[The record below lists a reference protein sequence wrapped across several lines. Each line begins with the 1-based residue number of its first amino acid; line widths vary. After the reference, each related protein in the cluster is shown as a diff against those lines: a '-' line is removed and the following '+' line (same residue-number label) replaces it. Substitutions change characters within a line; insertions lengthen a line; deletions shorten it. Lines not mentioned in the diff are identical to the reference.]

1 MKLQFSGEQEDKK
14 NFCNQVYFQAI
25 SLCDKGA
32 FEVEFKKLTKSRSLS
47 QNAGYWRLCTN
58 LIPYVQKEYG
68 EICDKEFVS
77 DLAKLGAGYS
87 KKVSK
92 SVVPKSLTK
101 ATQEEMGILIEQL
114 YKMCEFFGLKN
125 YELTSSENRAM
136 VDYYNKESK

>member
-14 NFCNQVYFQAI
+14 NFCNQVYFEAV

-32 FEVEFKKLTKSRSLS
+32 FEVEFKKLIKSRSLS
-47 QNAGYWRLCTN
+47 QNAGYWRICTI
-58 LIPYVQKEYG
+58 LAPYVQKEYG

-114 YKMCEFFGLKN
+114 YRMCEFFGLKD

-136 VDYYNKESK
+136 VDYYSKESK

>member
-14 NFCNQVYFQAI
+14 NFCNQVYFQAV

-32 FEVEFKKLTKSRSLS
+32 FQVEFKKLPKSRSSS
-47 QNAGYWRLCTN
+47 QNGGYWRLCT
-58 LIPYVQKEYG
+58 IPAPYVQKEYG

-101 ATQEEMGILIEQL
+101 ATQEEMGMLIEQL
-114 YKMCEFFGLKN
+114 YKMCEFFGVKD
-125 YELTSSENRAM
+125 YELTSYEKQAM
-136 VDYYNKESK
+136 LQQFNK